1 MRKGNR
7 FLSDRS
13 IVMQNQT
20 TRCGN
25 GTMTVFVLIGLI
37 GFPGLGSASPII
49 VEPDDPGGGA
59 GVLLTAHQRVAARL
73 FDEVVTRR
81 TADVRVLPRARDSP
95 LRAGH
100 DCRIIDRVR

>member
-37 GFPGLGSASPII
+37 GFPALARRVRSSSSRTIP
-49 VEPDDPGGGA
+49 
-59 GVLLTAHQRVAARL
+59 VAAP
-73 FDEVVTRR
+73 
-81 TADVRVLPRARDSP
+81 AS
-95 LRAGH
+95 
-100 DCRIIDRVR
+100 C